1 MGETTS
7 EYMHTVVYTIVF
19 CSAIALLLGLL
30 AVLNKFNKNE
40 IDEQN
45 NKAAITMDTSVGY
58 AEDYI
63 YVLGSEVFANV
74 INQDEELSIYLNGT
88 LLSTDYIKNL
98 KEGNKDY
105 INDLKSKISLDDEYI
120 IKHDY
125 YSNNEI
131 KAVHYEHR

>member
-1 MGETTS
+1 MGETTT

-30 AVLNKFNKNE
+30 AVLKKFNNNE
-40 IDEQN
+40 IEAQN

-63 YVLGSEVFANV
+63 YVLGSEVYTDI
-74 INQDEELSIYLNGT
+74 INQDEDLPIYLNGT
-88 LLSTDYIKNL
+88 LLATEYVKNI

-105 INDLKSKISLDDEYI
+105 INDLKTRISFDDEYI
-120 IKHDY
+120 IRHTY
-125 YSNNEI
+125 YSTNEI
-131 KAVHYEHR
+131 KAVYYEHK